1 MLVVSGV
8 LSESL
13 LVRIDP
19 EGVRLAGWK
28 QADVDGGCFV
38 AACLGCAGGRRG
50 TCIDARSSVEMYV
63 NSGGAACFVDLVD
76 GEHPALDAA
85 CNNTHID

>member
-1 MLVVSGV
+1 MVSGV

-13 LVRIDP
+13 LVMIDP

-38 AACLGCAGGRRG
+38 VVDSLHFSSETLLSNSVLA
-50 TCIDARSSVEMYV
+50 ISARSCL